1 MSNIVKNKRRSKIR
15 YRVRSKISGTAEKP
29 RLCVFKSSKHVYA
42 QLVDDQARETIAA
55 ASTVSRNVKDELG
68 DKPKMEMAEAIGE
81 FIAKTA
87 QEKGITKVVFDR
99 SGYKYHGIVKSLAE
113 GARKGGL
120 QF

>member
-1 MSNIVKNKRRSKIR
+1 MSNIAKRKRRSKIR
-15 YRVRSKISGTAEKP
+15 HRVRSKISGTAEKP

-42 QLVDDQARETIAA
+42 QLVDDQARETITA
-55 ASTVSRNVKDELG
+55 ASTVSMNMKDELS
-68 DKPKMEMAEAIGE
+68 DKPKMEKAEAIGE
-81 FIAKTA
+81 YLARTA

>member
-1 MSNIVKNKRRSKIR
+1 MSNIEKSKRRSKIR
-15 YRVRSKISGTAEKP
+15 HRVRSKISGTGEKP

-42 QLVDDQARETIAA
+42 QIIDDQARATIAA
-55 ASTVSRNVKDELG
+55 ASTVSKNMKGELG
-68 DKPKMEMAEAIGE
+68 EKPKMEKAEAIGV
-81 FIAKTA
+81 FLAKTA
-87 QEKGITKVVFDR
+87 KEQGITKVVFDR